1 MQYIQQKDEVR
12 DVALALAG
20 SKLIAAD
27 TEAAGYH
34 RYHDRICLLQ
44 LSTRTET
51 YIIDTLVITDLAP
64 LAPLFT
70 DPRCETVFHDADYD
84 LRLLDRDFGL
94 HVRGVFDTKVAAQFL
109 GEPAFGLASLA
120 EKYLNVKLEKK
131 HQRADWA
138 QRPLP
143 NDMLEYA
150 AQDTTLLPELR
161 DRLIMELEAKGRLH
175 WAEEEFRIAET
186 VQWGGPVDDAPFLKI
201 KNTRDLKPRQL
212 AALRELHVWREELAR
227 ERDVAP
233 FRVMTNDVLVAVARA
248 MPADTAALV
257 ESVGVPAV
265 LADRY
270 GAELLGAVSRAN
282 QIANDDL
289 PNRPRGPGRP
299 QSDPALDARMELLKQ
314 ARDRAADALGIDR
327 GFLMPRAQLE
337 EVARRIPRTE
347 EELTAIPEIRRWQV
361 EAAGGELMGALKGGE
376 TAAEKGVK
384 GQVRKSST
392 A

>member
-1 MQYIQQKDEVR
+1 MEYIQRKE
-12 DVALALAG
+12 DVAEVARALAA
-20 SKLIAAD
+20 SDLVAAD

-44 LSTRTET
+44 LSTRSQT
-51 YIIDTLVITDLAP
+51 YLIDTLAVTDLAP
-64 LAPLFT
+64 LAGILADPL
-70 DPRCETVFHDADYD
+70 RETVFHDADYD

-120 EKYLNVKLEKK
+120 EKYLGVKVEKK

-143 NDMLEYA
+143 RDMLEYA
-150 AQDTTLLPELR
+150 AQDTSLLPDLR
-161 DRLIMELEAKGRLH
+161 DKLRAALADAGRLD

-186 VQWGGPVDDAPFLKI
+186 VQWGSLPDDAPFLKI

-212 AALRELHVWREELAR
+212 AALRELHGWREDLAH

-233 FRVMTNDVLVAVARA
+233 FRVVTNDVLVAVARA
-248 MPADTAALV
+248 LPVTQAALQ
-257 ESVGVPAV
+257 EAPGVPGV

-270 GAELLGAVSRAN
+270 GAELLSAVTRAH
-282 QIANDDL
+282 ALAAEDL
-289 PNRPRGPGRP
+289 PTRPRGPGRP

-314 ARDRAADALGIDR
+314 ARDRAADKLGIDR
-327 GFLMPRAQLE
+327 GFLMPRTQLE
-337 EVARRIPRTE
+337 EVAR
-347 EELTAIPEIRRWQV
+347 AIPATQEALLELPGIRRWQAA
-361 EAAGGELMGALKGGE
+361 AAGEELLEALNTEAKKP
-376 TAAEKGVK
+376 ARA
-384 GQVRKSST
+384 
-392 A
+392 

>member
-1 MQYIQQKDEVR
+1 MQYIQRKDDVR
-12 DVALALAG
+12 NVALALAG

-44 LSTRTET
+44 LSTRSET
-51 YIIDTLVITDLAP
+51 YIIDTLAITDLAP
-64 LAPLFT
+64 IASLFS
-70 DPRCETVFHDADYD
+70 DPRCEIVFHDADYD
-84 LRLLDRDFGL
+84 LRLLDRDFGM

-120 EKYLNVKLEKK
+120 EKYLGVKLEKK

-143 NDMLEYA
+143 ADMLEYA

-161 DRLIMELEAKGRLH
+161 DRLIAELESKGRLH

-186 VQWGGPVDDAPFLKI
+186 VQWRGGIDDAPFLKI

-233 FRVMTNDVLVAVARA
+233 FRVVTNDVLVAVARA
-248 MPADTAALV
+248 MPLDSGALL
-257 ESVGVPAV
+257 ESIGVPPV

-270 GAELLGAVSRAN
+270 GPEMLGAVARAN
-282 QIANDDL
+282 QLANEDL
-289 PNRPRGPGRP
+289 PSRPRGPGRP

-337 EVARRIPRTE
+337 EVARRIPKNS

-361 EAAGGELMGALKGGE
+361 EAAGSELVGALRDGE
-376 TAAEKGVK
+376 AAAGKKTVK
-384 GQVRKSST
+384 DQVKRV
-392 A
+392 